1 MARRTTEEKAQ
12 QTVQIADRRRRVAA
26 LVLARARQKDIAR
39 QEKVSPATICTD
51 VAALHR
57 EWKAARVADTDTQ
70 RVREEAALDAD
81 ELAWRERMQRETD
94 PDRKLRIY
102 DRIAKIMDSRRK
114 LLGLD
119 APTKQEVSGPGG
131 SALLIQVNYADP
143 DPDDHLAPL
152 APRPADGASG

>member
-1 MARRTTEEKAQ
+1 MARRTSEEKAQ
-12 QTVQIADRRRRVAA
+12 QAVQIADRRRRVAA
-26 LVLARARQKDIAR
+26 LVLARAPQKDIAR
-39 QEKVSPATICTD
+39 KEGVSPATICTD
-51 VAALHR
+51 VAALHL

-119 APTKQEVSGPGG
+119 APTRTEVTGAEGA
-131 SALLIQVNYADP
+131 ALALVKVYQGVDV
-143 DPDDHLAPL
+143 D
-152 APRPADGASG
+152 RV